1 MTTPLSTKLTAL
13 GLALIVNC
21 IMIGGVA
28 YLFGVHTHEAA
39 VQVLAQTSALT
50 TPAAV

>member
-28 YLFGVHTHEAA
+28 YLFGAHAQEAA
-39 VQVLAQTSALT
+39 VQALAQTSALT